1 MNCRSRASRSE
12 SITAL
17 KTKHNYLDSGV
28 NRLCS
33 DGKMIPVQI
42 QKQTDPNS
50 KHEKYP
56 AIKCPLCRKFLYAVP
71 NKNTRDLMLVYNLK
85 DKRYSSFSPDYVLRC
100 PRCHVTLGIF
110 YRLSNRKIWA
120 ADSGWKARIISI
132 EYGGDRQ
139 KLKNAIAEDRL
150 CLPSFDCPNPKCTAK
165 NIAFAVSR
173 EAKNESELIP
183 LEFISENTPADFAV
197 VCPKCKRRY
206 ILFRHKKSP
215 IIPLYNLPLYGCIA
229 T

>member
-1 MNCRSRASRSE
+1 MNCRSRASRLE

-110 YRLSNRKIWA
+110 YRLSDRKIWA

-132 EYGGDRQ
+132 EYGGNRQ
-139 KLKNAIAEDRL
+139 KLKKRHRRRSST
-150 CLPSFDCPNPKCTAK
+150 PSFFWLSEPKMHSEEYRICGQPGSKEWIGTYPAGIRFWKHARGFRGCLSEVQAQIYFVQAQKIPDHSAK
-165 NIAFAVSR
+165 
-173 EAKNESELIP
+173 
-183 LEFISENTPADFAV
+183 
-197 VCPKCKRRY
+197 
-206 ILFRHKKSP
+206 
-215 IIPLYNLPLYGCIA
+215 
-229 T
+229 